1 MRRRGGPEDE
11 LSRMGQ
17 RALEAQPFRALVG
30 ARSAR
35 LVDGE
40 AVLEAPIRNGLP
52 QQDGLVYGGVI
63 SYPADNAPT
72 SAGGSVLGPEMLTQE
87 YKTDYLRPPSGET
100 LVARASVVSASKRQ
114 AVWRCD
120 DRAAG
125 ADGGET
131 FCAAAHGAIA
141 SVAVPTE
148 A

>member
-1 MRRRGGPEDE
+1 
-11 LSRMGQ
+11 MGQ
-17 RALEAQPFRALVG
+17 RAPEAQPFSALMG

-40 AVLEAPIRNGLP
+40 AVLEVPMRKELL
-52 QQDGLVYGGVI
+52 QQDGFVHGGVI

-72 SAGGSVLGPEMLTQE
+72 FAGGSVLGPEVLTQE
-87 YKTDYLRPPSGET
+87 YKIKYLRPPSGGT
-100 LVARASVVSASKRQ
+100 LVAEASVVSASKRQ

-125 ADGGET
+125 PDGGET